1 MNTHQTPKPTHSA
14 QRLLPVV
21 QLRER
26 DRVIVSKD
34 GQTIVERVGT
44 APDGTYGTIVK
55 AWHSGHGKL
64 SIVVKHDRAQHPTGL
79 QQFELDAT
87 SKVIA
92 RSAL

>member
-1 MNTHQTPKPTHSA
+1 MNTHQTPKPTHSE

-26 DRVIVSKD
+26 DQVIVSKD
-34 GQTIVERVGT
+34 GRAIVERVGT
-44 APDGTYGTIVK
+44 APGGIYGTIVK

-64 SIVVKHDRAQHPTGL
+64 SIVVKHDRAPHPTGL